1 MEQFSTQEGLVVLF
15 FVWVLFFG
23 FLWGGGSNK
32 KKKEKKREVQPNPLV
47 AFYQY
52 KAVFN
57 RTNVDTPLT
66 KFGKVFTG
74 R

>member
-23 FLWGGGSNK
+23 FFLGGRVEQNK
-32 KKKEKKREVQPNPLV
+32 TKKEVQPNPLV

-52 KAVFN
+52 KTVFN